1 MEVLITSVPLK
12 AVDRYIFKWLEIKGF
27 VIISLGSDGRPVVWG
42 YYGARV
48 KLSPK
53 AGYVI
58 SLHYKMTGAVALE
71 YRTQQVN
78 DDVLVHC
85 EFYAAGAS
93 LFGGREWD
101 VRRKVKLMG
110 RFPRKRGYKL
120 MTDLKRRLG
129 SLSS

>member
-12 AVDRYIFKWLEIKGF
+12 AVDRFIFKWLEIKGF
-27 VIISLGSDGRPVVWG
+27 AIISLDSPGSPVVWG

-48 KLSPK
+48 KLSPR

-58 SLHYKMTGAVALE
+58 CIHYKATGAVALE

-78 DDVLVHC
+78 DDVLVVG

-93 LFGGREWD
+93 IFGGREWD
-101 VRRKVKLMG
+101 VRPKVKLMG
-110 RFPRKRGYKL
+110 RFPRRRGYKL
-120 MTDLKRRLG
+120 MKDLERRLV